1 MHMLLLSFASSLAAD
16 TQVGGAADF
25 IAGIAVGEG
34 GGALTLGLRQA
45 EGDIKVGSDDFAFE
59 AQVDVAATFSGDGIL
74 LYSIAPERLLI
85 EGGGRGWK
93 AWGGV
98 FPGFFRLESVDPWR
112 NQMVT
117 GSLAS
122 ALVPGA
128 ILGGGAEFGGPSAWV
143 NVMVGA
149 LPATVDVFRLDDT
162 SMGPMPFS
170 AGARGRFDVQSVH
183 FGGGAWFGGDIAAL
197 GFGGL
202 ELGGAIDLGVV
213 SPYGELVTD
222 LRDEHA
228 GQLGADLFPDGAVSP
243 GARVELDS
251 HRGFGVAVG
260 VASTLFEILRIKGEA
275 SYQAGNPGVYL
286 EVAVFS
292 KWPADDD
299 RYGRPTA
306 TTRTANRKR
315 PPG

>member
-1 MHMLLLSFASSLAAD
+1 MHMLLLLVVPSLAAD
-16 TQVGGAADF
+16 TQIGGSADF

-34 GGALTLGLRQA
+34 GMALGLQQA
-45 EGDIKVGSDDFAFE
+45 EGDIKVGDDDFAFE
-59 AQVDVAATFSGDGIL
+59 AQVDVAATFSGEGIL

-85 EGGGRGWK
+85 EGGGGGWK

-112 NQMVT
+112 NQMVK

-122 ALVPGA
+122 SRVPGA
-128 ILGGGAEFGGPSAWV
+128 ILGGGAEFGGPAAWV
-143 NVMVGA
+143 DVMVGA

-162 SMGPMPFS
+162 GMGPMPLIV
-170 AGARGRFDVQSVH
+170 GARGRFDVQSVH
-183 FGGGAWFGGDIAAL
+183 FGGGAWFSGDIAAI

-202 ELGGAIDLGVV
+202 ELGVAIDLGVV

-222 LRDEHA
+222 LREGHA
-228 GQLGADLFPDGAVSP
+228 GQVGADLFPDGAVSP

-251 HRGFGVAVG
+251 QRGFGVAVG
-260 VASTLFEILRIKGEA
+260 VASTLFEMLRVKGEA
-275 SYQAGNPGVYL
+275 SYQAGSPGIYL

-292 KWPADDD
+292 KWPADDN
-299 RYGRPTA
+299 RYGRPTLA
-306 TTRTANRKR
+306 TDPASRKR